1 VTLGHEMTVALLDL
15 QLLNK
20 PYTSRIRSKD
30 CYCWAWVHRQRERGE
45 EPEEVRVWQVVFIG
59 QCLSSCICLRDIK
72 KLTFILLQK
81 KRWYFRISQNK

>member
-30 CYCWAWVHRQRERGE
+30 CYCWAWVHRHRERGE
-45 EPEEVRVWQVVFIG
+45 EPEEVRV
-59 QCLSSCICLRDIK
+59 
-72 KLTFILLQK
+72 
-81 KRWYFRISQNK
+81 